1 MAVESPTGDGGGRR
15 SDALWCRTRRMPR
28 PWHHRGPRARARAP
42 HRRCRPTG
50 VPRRHGDG
58 AGDGWGRR
66 SFCDTAG
73 VPRRHGYHP
82 GSSPRCAARPTS
94 AQGRDPYAEGMSGTS
109 HRTPPV
115 PGLEGADR
123 WGPWS
128 PHGASRGPWRPSRL
142 LLAVALTMFQVL
154 GTLGAAQGQPERRP
168 LDALAL
174 ALLVAGP
181 VAIAVLMGRVGVVA
195 VTAVVG
201 TVTAAYLVLGYPYGP
216 VVVSLVVVLV
226 ASVVTGHRATAW
238 LVAAGV
244 LAAHTTAVILDPAR
258 TWSWIGATATLAWTL
273 LLLAFAEVVR
283 VRRERVQTYRRA
295 LAEERRRRAGE
306 DRLRI
311 AQDLHDVVAHH
322 MSLINVQASVALHLR
337 EQHPEQVDEALRVI
351 KGASKEALTEL
362 RSLIDVLR
370 GGDGPAPRPPVR
382 DPRGAGRP
390 RRAQPVCRPR
400 RHLEP
405 HRGAWSPPLGRRG
418 RGLPR
423 RAGGR
428 HQRRPSRRGD
438 ACRGHRGAPPA
449 GAGRPRRRRRVRPER
464 DRRAR
469 GGTRHPRHAR
479 TRHGTGRTPRRPPLA
494 ARGPARDRHLPDDG
508 DAS

>member
-1 MAVESPTGDGGGRR
+1 M
-15 SDALWCRTRRMPR
+15 
-28 PWHHRGPRARARAP
+28 
-42 HRRCRPTG
+42 
-50 VPRRHGDG
+50 
-58 AGDGWGRR
+58 
-66 SFCDTAG
+66 
-73 VPRRHGYHP
+73 
-82 GSSPRCAARPTS
+82 
-94 AQGRDPYAEGMSGTS
+94 
-109 HRTPPV
+109 
-115 PGLEGADR
+115 
-123 WGPWS
+123 
-128 PHGASRGPWRPSRL
+128 
-142 LLAVALTMFQVL
+142 ALTMFQVL

-216 VVVSLVVVLV
+216 VVASLVVVLV

-370 GGDGPAPRPPVR
+370 GGDGPAPRHPSATLAALDDLVERSRYAGLDVTSNLIGVPGPLPSGVEVAAYRVVQEAVTNVVR
-382 DPRGAGRP
+382 HAGATRAEVTVEHRP
-390 RRAQPVCRPR
+390 RELVVRVDDDGSGRSGIDEPEEGHGIRGMRERATALGGRLDVRP
-400 RHLEP
+400 
-405 HRGAWSPPLGRRG
+405 SPLG
-418 RGLPR
+418 GL
-423 RAGGR
+423 
-428 HQRRPSRRGD
+428 
-438 ACRGHRGAPPA
+438 
-449 GAGRPRRRRRVRPER
+449 RVTATFP
-464 DRRAR
+464 
-469 GGTRHPRHAR
+469 T
-479 TRHGTGRTPRRPPLA
+479 T
-494 ARGPARDRHLPDDG
+494 G